1 MGLLWTCC
9 GFVVDLLQIC
19 CGLVDVS
26 YFQHVHMLRI
36 CCRRSICCRLVVDFL
51 WICCGFVVDL
61 LGLVDLLWIC
71 CEFVVDLLMSVT
83 FSTFT
88 CCGFVVGTFDLLPS
102 CCSQNSNPTNPQ
114 QIEVI
119 EFGPSTTD
127 TSCVAVADR
136 RNMAFRRRRRRVGR
150 STAQQS
156 PRASSYH
163 HSRRRERTPCKC
175 R

>member
-1 MGLLWTCC
+1 MDLLWICC
-9 GFVVDLLQIC
+9 GFVVDLLMSVTFSTFTC
-19 CGLVDVS
+19 CGFVVGVR
-26 YFQHVHMLRI
+26 Y
-36 CCRRSICCRLVVDFL
+36 VVDLL

-88 CCGFVVGTFDLLPS
+88 CSGFVVGAFDLLPS

-119 EFGPSTTD
+119 EFGPCTTD

-156 PRASSYH
+156 LRASSYH
-163 HSRRRERTPCKC
+163 HSRRRERTPCK
-175 R
+175 RR